1 MISPTPAPPASPLPA
16 PHAADLLDSLP
27 YVDYSHPDYEAYA
40 ASLMEEEMADMAASG
55 EGPEGRS
62 GAVAQGRLGAAREGF
77 SLVSVDAG
85 SDGEGLSAAAALV
98 RSEYAALI
106 ARQGGGCPETE
117 EATGAV
123 QQQRRRQWQP
133 PEDIPASVTAE
144 ALKLHYIPRAKVAL
158 EAQRSRLTELE
169 LQAEFETAVWRYHCR
184 ALADPGSGAVE
195 ALRSQRVAQSARVDD
210 VNASRK
216 AAQEEKAGA
225 KLSRLERR
233 WEELVG
239 SSSRLG
245 DAKLVLQ
252 QEVARMSR

>member
-1 MISPTPAPPASPLPA
+1 MTSPTPPPPASPLPA
-16 PHAADLLDSLP
+16 PPAADLLDSLP

-117 EATGAV
+117 
-123 QQQRRRQWQP
+123 
-133 PEDIPASVTAE
+133 DIPASVTAE

-158 EAQRSRLTELE
+158 EAQRSRLTDLE